1 MRFSA
6 GLAAAQWLSLRLQ
19 LLAASIVVF
28 VAGLGVAGAENALPS
43 FASHMQG
50 FALIPLRTASSCTGG
65 WHRDAEACQL
75 DRGFQDYLV

>member
-1 MRFSA
+1 MIINTHCARLTASTECSA

-50 FALIPLRTASSCTGG
+50 CAPF
-65 WHRDAEACQL
+65 HFYQK
-75 DRGFQDYLV
+75 